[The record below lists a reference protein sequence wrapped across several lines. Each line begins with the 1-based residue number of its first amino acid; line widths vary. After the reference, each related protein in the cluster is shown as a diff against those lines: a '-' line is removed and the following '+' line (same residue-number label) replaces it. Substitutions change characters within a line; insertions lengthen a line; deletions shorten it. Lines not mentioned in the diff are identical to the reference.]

1 MVRISDIKHKSTINS
16 IKIYNIKSIE
26 LSKFKTIDEL
36 RKYIKKLSTEK
47 RNIKQ
52 KIKHLFDTYDIL
64 TKRIIKNSI
73 TFNSKHFNLNILINE
88 VQEDDYYSYIK
99 DLVDFYGYDIITK
112 KHIKEHCISEN
123 IVYDKDKINLAINK
137 IFKK

>member
-47 RNIKQ
+47 RKIKQ
-52 KIKHLFDTYDIL
+52 KIKHMFDT
-64 TKRIIKNSI
+64 
-73 TFNSKHFNLNILINE
+73 SKSFSRFIPPRSAA
-88 VQEDDYYSYIK
+88 YATSR
-99 DLVDFYGYDIITK
+99 
-112 KHIKEHCISEN
+112 
-123 IVYDKDKINLAINK
+123 
-137 IFKK
+137 